1 MDKPLAESKTFSTL
15 SAAVDQ
21 LRREFDELQQ
31 LREAVA
37 EAERSDIV
45 ESRARELGRCPE
57 VLERLPAVPR
67 DVAADVRK

>member
-1 MDKPLAESKTFSTL
+1 MDKPLAESKRFSTL

-45 ESRARELGRCPE
+45 EGRARELGDCPE
-57 VLERLPAVPR
+57 VLERLPAVPE
-67 DVAADVRK
+67 DVAADVRE